1 MTVAS
6 HQKLQD
12 IVRKRFHDEFGDEY
26 LVCHDNAPFTQ
37 PDDEMW
43 VRWNVT
49 MGESSRVDFGASTNR
64 NRHTGVAIAQIFAVL
79 GKGTRDATIL
89 ADRIV
94 SKFRSVTDSLS
105 VSGNSVV
112 FKTPSV
118 TTVGRSDSQWWQL
131 NVSCPF
137 YADEIA

>member
-12 IVRKRFHDEFGDEY
+12 VVRKRFSDEFSDEY
-26 LVCHDNAPFTQ
+26 IVCYDNAPFEQ

-43 VRWNVT
+43 VRWSVT
-49 MGESSRVDFGASTNR
+49 TGESFRADIGASTSR
-64 NRHTGVAIAQIFAVL
+64 NRHTGVAIAQIFTVL
-79 GKGTRDATIL
+79 GKGTRESLIL

-94 SKFRSVTDSLS
+94 SKFRSVTDTVS

-118 TTVGRSDSQWWQL
+118 TTVGRSGSQWWQI
-131 NVSCPF
+131 NVSCPY